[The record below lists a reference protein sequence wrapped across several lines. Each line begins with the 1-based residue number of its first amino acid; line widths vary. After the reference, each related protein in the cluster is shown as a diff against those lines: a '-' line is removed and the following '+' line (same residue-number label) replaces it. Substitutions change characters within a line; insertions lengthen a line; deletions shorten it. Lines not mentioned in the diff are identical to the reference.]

1 MKNCL
6 NYTSYATR
14 PLLQCFLQSNLDKNT
29 AGAHTEPSTIY
40 TEEQTPRAV
49 LLDLSRYNSSQ
60 VVRGC
65 SKV

>member
-6 NYTSYATR
+6 NYTFYATR

-29 AGAHTEPSTIY
+29 AGAHKDIQEQSSN

-49 LLDLSRYNSSQ
+49 LLSSQ